1 MKNEVMAQTT
11 APALDTLSTPDAVLR
26 ALCATACVGTGGI
39 AAAELRHYARMD
51 VATVISALGVLRA
64 AGLAESVDLPL
75 GTMWTATALG
85 AQSVGHRR
93 W

>member
-1 MKNEVMAQTT
+1 MDNNNAAST
-11 APALDTLSTPDAVLR
+11 LDTLSTPAAVLR
-26 ALCATACVGTGGI
+26 ALCATGCVGTGGV
-39 AAAELRHYARMD
+39 AAAELRHYARLD
-51 VATVISALGVLRA
+51 VAVVTAALEVLRG

-75 GTMWTATALG
+75 GEMWTATAAG

>member
-1 MKNEVMAQTT
+1 MDNNNTS
-11 APALDTLSTPDAVLR
+11 PALDTLSTPAAVLR
-26 ALCATACVGTGGI
+26 ALCATGCVGTGGI
-39 AAAELRHYARMD
+39 AASELRHYARLD
-51 VATVISALGVLRA
+51 VDTVTAALGVLRG

-75 GTMWTATALG
+75 GTMWTATPAG